1 MANPLPDLEALNA
14 LNKGTWKRVTTEQAF
29 EMLTELN
36 QSNRP
41 IRNDWIKTLKIMMNE
56 GTFNWKTPDP
66 VCISEP
72 DAGGNKKL
80 LNAQHRLTAFVE
92 SDLEEGVFFI
102 IDNLDESVYETMDQG
117 QKRSPADFFCN
128 IKGTKKS
135 DRTDDGEL
143 AITRNKH
150 VVRIALNMERMA
162 NNSMPTDLRFN
173 PAAQA
178 RLAVR
183 YERIIRAILQHYKVK
198 KNLAYATPVAS
209 AFANASLRYGL
220 LNVLPLVRAYCEERW
235 RDTEDREDPLKK
247 LHRLIRDYNAKD
259 KQAKKRVN
267 TRKIMYA
274 YAMNAISTAL
284 CAPEH
289 WIERLS
295 MPKKA
300 RNFGDN
306 VQREAKIRQS
316 IDVQPEPEFT
326 TA

>member
-1 MANPLPDLEALNA
+1 MDISALDLAKL
-14 LNKGTWKRVTTEQAF
+14 GTGVWKRVSMEEAF
-29 EMLTELN
+29 AMLTDLN
-36 QSNRP
+36 QNNRP
-41 IRNDWIKTLKIMMNE
+41 IRNDWIQTLKIMMNE
-56 GTFNWKTPDP
+56 GTFNWKNPDP
-66 VCISEP
+66 ICISEP
-72 DAGGNKKL
+72 DEAEKKKL
-80 LNAQHRLTAFVE
+80 LNGQHRLTALVE
-92 SDLEEGVFFI
+92 SDLEEGVFFVME
-102 IDNLDESVYETMDQG
+102 DVDESVYETMDQG

-128 IKGTKKS
+128 IKGTKKE
-135 DRTDDGEL
+135 DRTEDGEN

-162 NNSMPTDLRFN
+162 NNSMPTNLRFN

-209 AFANASLRYGL
+209 AFANAALRYGL
-220 LNVLPLVRAYCEERW
+220 LNVLPLVRAYCDERW
-235 RDTEDREDPLKK
+235 RDTEDKEDPLKK

-274 YAMNAISTAL
+274 YAMNAISSAL
-284 CAPEH
+284 CTPEH

-295 MPKKA
+295 MPKTA

-316 IDVQPEPEFT
+316 IDVQPEPEFS
-326 TA
+326 TAS